1 MHIPMSNTIHVCPDC
16 LQEIES
22 RDVAADGTRA
32 VCRRCDGIVHLS
44 DELAVTDIPDRPEK
58 PSKARLKI
66 ERTDDTLFID
76 EPPVRG
82 LVSYLFVF
90 CCLFFAGMMIFCIY
104 CAIYEVTP
112 QPNGHLI
119 FWGMAAFWLIP
130 LSFSVYYILVAFFYH
145 RQYRFDPEKLQ
156 MDGRL
161 FFLRS
166 HRTTP
171 RSHIW
176 GIRSDWAQMQT
187 GKIILLGLV
196 YEKTVYSIRCRSFEE
211 QLWASAE
218 ISDYLDSTVIDRLCC
233 PACNRGVIDDKLKGK
248 DENLRKCTWCGCVVD
263 QQEAARLGEDEI
275 DDPYRS
281 EYDLLR
287 PLDSPIKLE
296 QDDSELVIHFGQRGT
311 QSTEDKIGVAFVVTI
326 GLAMIPEI
334 VFLFYPS
341 WEVRMLSG
349 MLLVLNSFFFG
360 LFGWLATTTYWTYG
374 TLRIRR
380 EKFCIECGIPFYRTK
395 KIELG
400 RSSDA
405 VAKLIYGLA
414 KNANTVQ
421 CTAFGKYRFIIYN
434 GDEKRILINMRS
446 SEEIR
451 WLCMVVNR
459 FLYRTK
465 PEPGIIKPTCRYCKA
480 HITLKNFNGDENEKL
495 ICTNCGTKIAFS
507 EILPPE
513 VEQWKPDPL
522 KRPPEAHAIV
532 NRTELELLI
541 DYPSQAER
549 QGGKRDEF
557 QMRVVFYCFFILIA
571 VWFAY
576 YLGNGVFA
584 QCQLFFQVFDP
595 VKATL
600 MSVFV
605 GGVLLAAPCMYFLM
619 FWGIGNS
626 MFTSWKLR
634 IDRQKVAL
642 TTKAF
647 FTTRT
652 VERDLT
658 PEFKAESVVVDVL
671 ERQGFKWR
679 KWFSISY
686 WFDAEP
692 AWSRDHILLKTDP
705 PLPFPYR
712 EKTEKEWLLAVIND
726 FLK

>member
-1 MHIPMSNTIHVCPDC
+1 MNHVCPDC
-16 LQEIES
+16 FQEIES

-32 VCRRCDGIVHLS
+32 VCRRCDGIVQLS
-44 DELAVTDIPDRPEK
+44 DELAVPDIPDRPEK

-82 LVSYLFVF
+82 FVGYFFAF
-90 CCLFFAGMMIFCIY
+90 CCLFFIGIIISCIWS
-104 CAIYEVTP
+104 AIDEAP
-112 QPNGHLI
+112 SQPNGNRQAML
-119 FWGMAAFWLIP
+119 GMAVFLLIP
-130 LSFSVYYILVAFFYH
+130 LSFPVYYFLIAFFYH

-161 FFLRS
+161 FFLRF

-176 GIRSDWAQMQT
+176 GIRSNLT
-187 GKIILLGLV
+187 PTKSEKIISLALAYDKAL
-196 YEKTVYSIRCRSFEE
+196 YSIHCRSFDE

-218 ISDYLDSTVIDRLCC
+218 ISNYLDSTAIDRLCC
-233 PACNRGVIDDKLKGK
+233 PVCNRGVVDDKLKGK

-263 QQEAARLGEDEI
+263 RQEAARLGEDEI

-296 QDDSELVIHFGQRGT
+296 QNDSELVIHFGQRGT
-311 QSTEDKIGVAFVVTI
+311 QSTGDKIGVAFVVAI

-334 VFLFYPS
+334 VLLFYPDWGAKIIFGS
-341 WEVRMLSG
+341 
-349 MLLVLNSFFFG
+349 LLTLNVFFFW
-360 LFGWLATTTYWTYG
+360 LFGFAVSESHWTYG
-374 TLRIRR
+374 TLRITR
-380 EKFCIECGIPFYRTK
+380 EKFCIECRIPFYHKEKVELDRSPDANA
-395 KIELG
+395 KISYG
-400 RSSDA
+400 H
-405 VAKLIYGLA
+405 AKE
-414 KNANTVQ
+414 ANTVQ
-421 CTAFGKYRFIIYN
+421 CTGFSKYRFIIYN
-434 GDEKRILINMRS
+434 GDEKRMLIGMRS

-480 HITLKNFNGDENEKL
+480 RITLKNFSGDENEKL

-513 VEQWKPDPL
+513 VEQWKHDPL

-541 DYPSQAER
+541 NYPSQAER
-549 QGGKRDEF
+549 KGGKRDEF
-557 QMRVVFYCFFILIA
+557 EARVILYCIFILIA
-571 VWFAY
+571 VFFVY
-576 YLGNGVFA
+576 FVGRGVFV
-584 QCQLFFQVFDP
+584 QCRLFFQVFDP

-619 FWGIGNS
+619 FWGIGTPIL
-626 MFTSWKLR
+626 TSWKLR
-634 IDRQKVAL
+634 IDRKKVTL

-658 PEFKAESVVVDVL
+658 SDFKAESVVGGVF
-671 ERQGFKWR
+671 ERQGFNWR

-705 PLPFPYR
+705 PLPFPFHG
-712 EKTEKEWLLAVIND
+712 KTEKEWLLAVIDD